1 MSLRTALIMSALLL
15 GSLTAFAADRDDRK
29 SEVSTTTSA
38 STSNEM
44 ALPTPSAF
52 LQGIAKAKFD
62 AQLRLAEQG
71 TITAVHV
78 KEGDWVAAGTPL
90 LTIDD
95 GAAKAAMVVAK
106 AAAEAHAATDHAELA
121 MKQARTIATRTRI
134 ALHANAASEFELQSK
149 ENLLE
154 QATATYEL
162 QLEQQKQAQA
172 QLVLA
177 EEQLKKRTLHAPF
190 DGRVIQLH
198 AGLGNTIDPTQVAAH
213 VAKLNELEV
222 EMHLPVSLF
231 NTIATGEVRVLRAAA
246 PVNSSLKAK
255 VVYVAPVVEP
265 TSATF
270 RVVFSIDNEALALPS
285 GFEVWYQQD

>member
-15 GSLTAFAADRDDRK
+15 GSLTALAADRDSLK
-29 SEVSTTTSA
+29 TETPTAIST
-38 STSNEM
+38 E
-44 ALPTPSAF
+44 ALSPKQSAF

-62 AQLRLAEQG
+62 ALLRLTDQG
-71 TITAVHV
+71 TITAIHV
-78 KEGDWVAAGTPL
+78 KEGEWVKAGAPL

-95 GAAKAAMVVAK
+95 SSARASMIVAK
-106 AAAEAHAATDHAELA
+106 ANAEAHAATDHAQLA
-121 MKQARTIATRTRI
+121 MKQAQSIVTRTRI

-149 ENLLE
+149 ENQLD

-162 QLEQQKQAQA
+162 QVEQQKQAQA

-177 EEQLKKRTLHAPF
+177 EEQLKKRTLFAPF
-190 DGRVIQLH
+190 DGRVIQIH

-231 NTIATGEVRVLRAAA
+231 NTIVAGETRQLRATA
-246 PVNSSLKAK
+246 PVNGTVAAK
-255 VVYVAPVVEP
+255 VIYVAPVVEP

-270 RVVFSIDNEALALPS
+270 RVVFSIDNEALTLPA
-285 GFEVWYQQD
+285 GFEVWYQQN

>member
-15 GSLTAFAADRDDRK
+15 GSLTAFAADRETQK
-29 SEVSTTTSA
+29 LNTPA
-38 STSNEM
+38 SS
-44 ALPTPSAF
+44 PTETPLTVPNAF

-62 AQLRLAEQG
+62 AQLRPADQG
-71 TITAVHV
+71 TITAIHV
-78 KEGDWVAAGTPL
+78 KEGEWVKAGTPL

-95 GAAKAAMVVAK
+95 SAARAAMIVAK
-106 AAAEAHAATDHAELA
+106 ASAEAHAAADHAESA
-121 MKQARTIATRTRI
+121 MKQARTIVSRTRI
-134 ALHANAASEFELQSK
+134 ALHANAASEFELMSK
-149 ENLLE
+149 ENQLE
-154 QATATYEL
+154 QASANYEL

-172 QLVLA
+172 QLALA
-177 EEQLKKRTLHAPF
+177 EEQLKRRTLCAPF
-190 DGRVIQLH
+190 DGRVIQIH

-231 NTIATGEVRVLRAAA
+231 NTIEAGETRELRASA
-246 PVNSSLKAK
+246 PVNSVLKAK

-270 RVVFSIDNEALALPS
+270 RVVFSIDNEALVLPS
-285 GFEVWYQQD
+285 GFEVWYQQN